1 LRRDIPGGGGA
12 SGDPAIV
19 QQLLSQHP
27 LALELVVRVALSS
40 DAELAAVALQLL
52 EMLARVCPLPRPCG
66 LGAAQA
72 VSLQH
77 LRFR

>member
-1 LRRDIPGGGGA
+1 LRRIIAGGGGA
-12 SGDPAIV
+12 SGDPAIA
-19 QQLLSQHP
+19 QQMLSQHP
-27 LALELVVRVALSS
+27 IVLELVVRVASSS

-52 EMLARVCPLPRPCG
+52 EMLARACPPPRPCG
-66 LGAAQA
+66 LNAAQA